1 MCVKVWRVE
10 LAAST
15 GALHFNSS
23 SSGINS
29 VTGGPSNQM
38 GMTSS
43 SPHKHQFAGGGGLG
57 AHYANGAIPVI
68 TGSRR
73 RYNTSIGNRDSNGVL
88 SSSSSGGG
96 GGRSVGNTPPRV
108 CGSSMVRC
116 VSPEE
121 GPLVSVHHFNT
132 ELGSPLVYGT
142 RKGGVRSWDL
152 RAREVRSVTLDG
164 LETVWV
170 GD

>member
-1 MCVKVWRVE
+1 ME

-23 SSGINS
+23 SSGVNS
-29 VTGGPSNQM
+29 VTGVASHQLGV
-38 GMTSS
+38 TSS
-43 SPHKHQFAGGGGLG
+43 SPHQHQFSASGSGTY
-57 AHYANGAIPVI
+57 YANGAIPE
-68 TGSRR
+68 GSGR
-73 RYNTSIGNRDSNGVL
+73 RYNSAGMGHVGVNKDNAAL
-88 SSSSSGGG
+88 SSSGGSG
-96 GGRSVGNTPPRV
+96 GGLPGRGRSVGSTPPRV

-152 RAREVRSVTLDG
+152 RAREVRGVTLNG
-164 LETVWV
+164 LER
-170 GD
+170 